1 MTPSP
6 DENPRKPTMTEI
18 LDQPAA
24 LLSQYDSALHALA
37 SARPGPVLESPAS
50 PSFASKWA
58 LEAAKDVPL
67 SQEEAYVH
75 MLDVTWLI
83 VEEMVY
89 LRTLRDAL
97 QEDACDEVSRV
108 SYAARAIDPNWVH
121 ANVIAPSGKRTPLPT
136 SASAPQEIQ
145 TQQVTTD
152 LIDGF
157 ILQFETLLARAY
169 DDWLVSEVVPDTVK
183 PGTILWH
190 KIRASRDALRS
201 EISSGI
207 AIEAERLQH
216 SPEAEAV
223 GDLSDVFE

>member
-1 MTPSP
+1 
-6 DENPRKPTMTEI
+6 MTEI

-37 SARPGPVLESPAS
+37 SARPGPVLESTSS
-50 PSFASKWA
+50 PTLASKWA

-83 VEEMVY
+83 VEEMVH

-97 QEDACDEVSRV
+97 QENACDEVSRV

-121 ANVIAPSGKRTPLPT
+121 ANVIVPSRMRAPQPAAPET
-136 SASAPQEIQ
+136 ASARQEPASP
-145 TQQVTTD
+145 QVTAD
-152 LIDGF
+152 HIDGF

-169 DDWLVSEVVPDTVK
+169 DDWLVSDAVPETVK

-207 AIEAERLQH
+207 AIDAERLQQ
-216 SPEAEAV
+216 SSDADAV
-223 GDLSDVFE
+223 GELTDVFE